1 MEPIPQPKREAT
13 SGKAFLQ
20 AISHPLRSRI
30 LVMLEGGPAGSAE
43 IARELGVPARS
54 VRHQLQILRAA
65 GFVVARRAAKRRN
78 TYEYS
83 FARAT
88 FGYLDDELYA
98 ELSPGERRAAINH
111 YLRLMARTMA
121 RFVAAG
127 STYDSHFP
135 FVTRITLELDDEGW
149 RELIS
154 ICSTALEQLVGL
166 KGRVAERLAAAGE
179 AGFEGAV
186 HLLALE
192 APEQRDPGV
201 APPINNSDLIDA
213 IPLRQAVDRCGE
225 ASVPSGRGSRPG
237 RREPG
242 RG

>member
-1 MEPIPQPKREAT
+1 MDEIPQPKREAT
-13 SGKAFLQ
+13 SGKAFLE

-43 IARELGVPARS
+43 IATELGVPARS
-54 VRHQLQILRAA
+54 VRHQLQILRTA

-83 FARAT
+83 FARAA

-98 ELSPGERRAAINH
+98 ELSPAERRAAINH
-111 YLRLMARTMA
+111 YLRLMARSMA

-135 FVTRITLELDDEGW
+135 FVSRITLALDEEGW
-149 RELIS
+149 RELIA

-166 KGRVAERLAAAGE
+166 KGRAAERLGGGDG
-179 AGFEGAV
+179 AGFEGEV
-186 HLLALE
+186 SLLAVE
-192 APEQRDPGV
+192 VPERGEPGADPQIKD
-201 APPINNSDLIDA
+201 PDLIDS
-213 IPLRQAVDRCGE
+213 IPLRQGVDRAGE
-225 ASVPSGRGSRPG
+225 ADVASTRGPRSARQGRS
-237 RREPG
+237 
-242 RG
+242 